1 MLSNSAGCTGQA
13 GYSVERASGCV
24 EAEQTNASAR
34 STSSQ
39 QHVRV
44 AVFTNNVAQ
53 RQRESDV
60 LATGNHL
67 KLLPPAPFFNST
79 TGSVLYVKA
88 RRVAAPNDNIG
99 ITSGGCAEAA
109 QA

>member
-67 KLLPPAPFFNST
+67 ELLPPARFFNST
-79 TGSVLYVKA
+79 TGSVLDVKA
-88 RRVAAPNDNIG
+88 RRVAAPDDNIG
-99 ITSGGCAEAA
+99 ITSGRCTEAA